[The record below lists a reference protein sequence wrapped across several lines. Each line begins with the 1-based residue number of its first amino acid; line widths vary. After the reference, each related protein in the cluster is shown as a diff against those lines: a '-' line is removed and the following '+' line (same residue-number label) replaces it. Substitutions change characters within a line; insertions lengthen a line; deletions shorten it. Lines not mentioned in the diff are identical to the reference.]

1 MVCNIC
7 GKTLKDTAKFC
18 GGCGS
23 TTTSDYIESSVA
35 AVSIQPSVA
44 QSVTQLPVAQELLVG
59 CVSHPAITAT
69 EKCHGCGKSYC
80 QDCLIVNA
88 GGKYCLNCSASLRV
102 SESQGLQPYQDSLAY
117 SSPGVAVAPQTQ
129 YYAQSTPDYRFA
141 RFSPYYQQEFG
152 QITASGEI
160 YKGKWNW
167 AAFFFGSLWALTKGA
182 WATFLVHFAIVL
194 VLGGI
199 TCGWGL
205 PLIVVFPII
214 YGLRGNYIFY
224 CAAVKNKQ
232 IVF

>member
-1 MVCNIC
+1 MCGNSC

-23 TTTSDYIESSVA
+23 TTSSDYIASSVA
-35 AVSIQPSVA
+35 AVSMQPSVA

-117 SSPGVAVAPQTQ
+117 SSPGEAVAPHPQ
-129 YYAQSTPDYRFA
+129 YYAHSTPAFRFA
-141 RFSPYYQQEFG
+141 LFSPSFQLEFVP
-152 QITASGEI
+152 ITPNGE
-160 YKGKWNW
+160 N
-167 AAFFFGSLWALTKGA
+167 
-182 WATFLVHFAIVL
+182 
-194 VLGGI
+194 
-199 TCGWGL
+199 
-205 PLIVVFPII
+205 
-214 YGLRGNYIFY
+214 
-224 CAAVKNKQ
+224 
-232 IVF
+232 